1 MHDHTDHQ
9 AHFTEDGLIRK
20 LRDLPIGGEIAR
32 RALRLL
38 ELFRDDRTPAWLKA
52 LIAGA
57 LGYLILPWDA
67 SPDPLPWVGYLDD
80 AAVLAAALST
90 AEDDGYGRDG

>member
-1 MHDHTDHQ
+1 MHDYTTHQ

-20 LRDLPIGGEIAR
+20 LRDLPIGGEVAA
-32 RALRLL
+32 RALRLFKL
-38 ELFRDDRTPAWLKA
+38 LQDDRTPAWLKA
-52 LIAGA
+52 VIAGA
-57 LGYLILPWDA
+57 LGYLIFPWDA

-90 AEDDGYGRDG
+90 ADDDDHDLDG